1 MAVTVTN
8 HIPAP
13 TEIRLV
19 SGDVFSNTFTVTLPG
34 GGAFAASG
42 YTGTFECSI
51 ADGTNRVT
59 AGTVT
64 LANGTAALA
73 MTAAQTAVLSG
84 RYFFSIKAVS
94 VSSTFTLV
102 QGTIITN

>member
-1 MAVTVTN
+1 MAATVTN

-19 SGDVFSNTFTVTLPG
+19 SGDVFAATFAVTAPG
-34 GGAFAASG
+34 GGAFVASG
-42 YTGTFECSI
+42 YTGTFACSL
-51 ADGTNRVT
+51 ADGTNQVT
-59 AGTVT
+59 SGTVT

-73 MTAAQTAVLSG
+73 MTPAQTAVLNG

-94 VSSTFTLV
+94 VSSTLTLV
-102 QGTIITN
+102 QGTIIAI

>member
-1 MAVTVTN
+1 VAAVTN

-19 SGDVFSNTFTVTLPG
+19 SGDAFAKTFAVTAPG
-34 GGAFAASG
+34 GGAFTASG
-42 YTGTFECSI
+42 YTGSFECSV
-51 ADGTNRVT
+51 ADGSNQVT

-73 MTAAQTAVLSG
+73 MTAAQTAVLNG

-94 VSSTFTLV
+94 VSSTLTLV
-102 QGTIITN
+102 QGEIITL